1 MKNNRSWKI
10 IVALLLVFLA
20 GGLAGSA
27 LTAHLIGRALKRSLQ
42 FENWAAH
49 TEEKLTAKLS
59 LTAEQRSQ
67 THSIIQEMGKDFHS
81 IFSRTFRES
90 GELIVRSGR
99 RIDALLTPEQQRIHA
114 EMKAELRQRLRKD
127 LQFELPPE

>member
-1 MKNNRSWKI
+1 MKTYRSWKI
-10 IVALLLVFLA
+10 VVALLLVFVA
-20 GGLAGSA
+20 GGVAGSA

-49 TEEKLTAKLS
+49 TEETLASKLS
-59 LTAEQRSQ
+59 LTAEQRVQ
-67 THSIIQEMGKDFHS
+67 THTIIQEMGKEFHAV
-81 IFSRTFRES
+81 FGRTFRES

-114 EMKAELRQRLRKD
+114 EMKAELRHRLRRD